1 MLSLARKFNEFLEE
15 AGRGS
20 DDFPKSLDKL
30 SAAGIRL
37 VQADS
42 NDPDGVA
49 CMPRRH
55 GGPVYPAILPCGGG
69 RAGRVCFGVGFVQW
83 RVAWYVAGE
92 DGDCV
97 LNFLALWDD
106 FMVSKSKAMAKDVE
120 CHFYPHKGFDCLEQ
134 SKVDDM
140 NYEHYTLH
148 DPAEESELPLKW
160 NEAAPCIGKRV
171 LTYHLTAENETQ
183 LKFIWSGNTWAF
195 RDAMDEYGIKGLA
208 VVVVCALVCCNC
220 ALARMLARYSNTS
233 FPKASFTRPR
243 TRRRHA
249 CPRLVG
255 RSFCIARRPTVG
267 WRFGRAPGE

>member
-1 MLSLARKFNEFLEE
+1 MLSHARKFNEFLEE

-20 DDFPKSLDKL
+20 DDSPKSLDKL

-55 GGPVYPAILPCGGG
+55 GGPVYPAILPCDGGW
-69 RAGRVCFGVGFVQW
+69 AGRVCFGVGFVQW

-106 FMVSKSKAMAKDVE
+106 FMVSKSKAMAKDIE
-120 CHFYPHKGFDCLEQ
+120 CHFHPHKGFDCLEQ

-140 NYEHYTLH
+140 NYGHYTLH

-171 LTYHLTAENETQ
+171 LTCHLTAENETE

-208 VVVVCALVCCNC
+208 LSCARVCVAIALSRACSRAIATRCSQGFFHT
-220 ALARMLARYSNTS
+220 AEDE
-233 FPKASFTRPR
+233 KAICMPA
-243 TRRRHA
+243 A
-249 CPRLVG
+249 C
-255 RSFCIARRPTVG
+255 
-267 WRFGRAPGE
+267 W

>member
-1 MLSLARKFNEFLEE
+1 MEE

-42 NDPDGVA
+42 NDPDS
-49 CMPRRH
+49 
-55 GGPVYPAILPCGGG
+55 
-69 RAGRVCFGVGFVQW
+69 VGFVQW

-106 FMVSKSKAMAKDVE
+106 FMVSKSKAMAKDIE
-120 CHFYPHKGFDCLEQ
+120 CHFHPHKGFDCLEQ

-171 LTYHLTAENETQ
+171 LTCHLTAENETE
-183 LKFIWSGNTWAF
+183 LKLIWSGNTWAF

-208 VVVVCALVCCNC
+208 FSCARVCCSC

-233 FPKASFTRPR
+233 VPKASITRPR

-249 CPRLVG
+249 CSRLVG
-255 RSFCIARRPTVG
+255 RSCCMTRRPIAG
-267 WRFGRAPGE
+267 WRFGRARGERGQAHVLSCVLRRLLGR

>member
-1 MLSLARKFNEFLEE
+1 MEE

-42 NDPDGVA
+42 NDPDS
-49 CMPRRH
+49 
-55 GGPVYPAILPCGGG
+55 
-69 RAGRVCFGVGFVQW
+69 VGFVQW

-106 FMVSKSKAMAKDVE
+106 FMVSKSKAMAKDIE
-120 CHFYPHKGFDCLEQ
+120 CHFHPHKGFDCLEQ

-140 NYEHYTLH
+140 NYGHYTLH

-171 LTYHLTAENETQ
+171 LTCHLTAENETE

-195 RDAMDEYGIKGLA
+195 RDAMDEYAIKGVGFRA
-208 VVVVCALVCCNC
+208 RVCAAV
-220 ALARMLARYSNTS
+220 ALSRACSRAI
-233 FPKASFTRPR
+233 ATRLF
-243 TRRRHA
+243 
-249 CPRLVG
+249 PRLLSHDRG
-255 RSFCIARRPTVG
+255 REGDMHARGLLVD
-267 WRFGRAPGE
+267 RAV